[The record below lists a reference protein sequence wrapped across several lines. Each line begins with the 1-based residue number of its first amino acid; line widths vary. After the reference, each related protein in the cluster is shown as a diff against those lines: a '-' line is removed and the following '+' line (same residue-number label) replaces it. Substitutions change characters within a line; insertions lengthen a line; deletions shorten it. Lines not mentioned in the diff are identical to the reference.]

1 MFSIRDIYR
10 RLMSPEIVRV
20 EQAGKALMA
29 GFTEGLKNPV
39 TMPAPD
45 TADSAD
51 ADYIADSD
59 W

>member
-1 MFSIRDIYR
+1 
-10 RLMSPEIVRV
+10 MSPEIVRV

-51 ADYIADSD
+51 ADYIAESD